1 MPCRWMPRSSSCTP
15 TSFAVPAARATAGR
29 RPRVSHRVQ
38 KSAERLIRKNH
49 PEHQSGHFFGHGLR
63 RGAEDSCR
71 ESLQGRGAC
80 QEQHG
85 IQRCR
90 EMVHNSQPCDIS
102 VNKFAVFGFKL
113 RNSEVPEAGGEGLSV
128 GVRAE
133 FDVLI
138 DHGLA
143 EIDLPFVEADVAL
156 AVHLDHMVFSAVL
169 PRSDWPAA
177 RRVAGIEMGGH

>member
-1 MPCRWMPRSSSCTP
+1 
-15 TSFAVPAARATAGR
+15 
-29 RPRVSHRVQ
+29 
-38 KSAERLIRKNH
+38 
-49 PEHQSGHFFGHGLR
+49 
-63 RGAEDSCR
+63 
-71 ESLQGRGAC
+71 
-80 QEQHG
+80 
-85 IQRCR
+85 
-90 EMVHNSQPCDIS
+90 MVHNSQPCDIS

-113 RNSEVPEAGGEGLSV
+113 RNSEVPEAGGEGLSG

-169 PRSDWPAA
+169 PRSDRPAA
-177 RRVAGIEMGGH
+177 RRAAGIEMGGHRPDRRSDSCPTAGVEN